1 MCRFDFGTVYF
12 EHCVVSEAEP
22 TVEVLLRLLAERD
35 ALIVGLQATV
45 ARLENRV
52 AELEARLGMNS
63 TNSHLP
69 PSSDGPGKPV
79 KPAPRSLRRK
89 SGRKAGGQPGHP
101 GQTLSLTDD
110 PDEVVRHTP
119 QRCAGCG
126 VGLRGRPVTRVIR
139 RQVFDLPEPSP
150 LRVTEHQ
157 IVAKRCWCGVET
169 MAEAPVGV
177 RAPACYGPRLKAVT
191 VYLQFA
197 QFCSRWRTAHAV
209 KDLFGV
215 PISAGTVSGFGT
227 RAAAGLGGFI
237 SRVTDLLRTAP
248 VAGFDETSMRV
259 AGGNWW
265 VHTACTPEL
274 TLLTVHQARG
284 CDGADA
290 AGVLPE
296 FAGVAV
302 HDAWAPYDTYEQATH
317 ALCGAHVL
325 RELQAVTDTAPTGG
339 QWAARLADTLR
350 TLKHAADQAREHGKI
365 GLDPVWLAEQVRFY
379 TAAAKV
385 GFNVSSARGNEID
398 KKHNA
403 LARRLLDRQDD
414 ILRFA
419 YDLRVPFDNNTSE
432 QSVRMVKVRQKIS
445 GTMRIPQG
453 AQDFVTIRSYL
464 QTAAKQGMNALDVL
478 IALFEERP
486 WLPSTT

>member
-1 MCRFDFGTVYF
+1 M
-12 EHCVVSEAEP
+12 
-22 TVEVLLRLLAERD
+22 EVLLRLLAVRD
-35 ALIVGLQATV
+35 ALIAGLQATV
-45 ARLENRV
+45 ARLEGRV

-79 KPAPRSLRRK
+79 KPAPRSLRGK
-89 SGRKAGGQPGHP
+89 SGRKPGGQPGHP
-101 GQTLSLTDD
+101 GAALSLTDD

-119 QRCAGCG
+119 ERCAGCG

-139 RQVFDLPEPSP
+139 RQVFELPQPAP
-150 LRVTEHQ
+150 LKVTEHQ
-157 IVAKRCWCGVET
+157 IVAKTCWCGVET
-169 MAEAPVGV
+169 VAQ
-177 RAPACYGPRLKAVT
+177 APAGVAAPASYGPRLKAVT

-197 QFCSRWRTAHAV
+197 QFCSRWRTAQAV
-209 KDLFGV
+209 TDLFGV
-215 PISAGTVSGFGT
+215 PISAGTVSGFGA
-227 RAAAGLGGFI
+227 RAAAGLGGFLA
-237 SRVTDLLRTAP
+237 RVRDLLRAAP
-248 VAGFDETSMRV
+248 VVGFDETSMRV

-296 FAGVAV
+296 FEGVAV
-302 HDAWAPYDTYEQATH
+302 HDAWAPYDTYDQATH

-325 RELQAVTDTAPTGG
+325 RELQAVTDTAATGG

-350 TLKHAADQAREHGKI
+350 MLKHAADQARAQGKT
-365 GLDPVWLAEQVRFY
+365 GLDPVWLAAQVRAY

-385 GFNVSSARGNEID
+385 GFNVSSGRSNEIE

-403 LARRLLDRQDD
+403 LARRLLDRRDD

-419 YDLRVPFDNNTSE
+419 HDLSVPFDNNTSE
-432 QSVRMVKVRQKIS
+432 QSIRMVKVRQKIS

-453 AQDFVTIRSYL
+453 AQDFVTVRSYL
-464 QTAAKQGMNALDVL
+464 QTAAKQGKNALDVL
-478 IALFEERP
+478 IALFEGRP
-486 WLPSTT
+486 WLPSAT

>member
-1 MCRFDFGTVYF
+1 
-12 EHCVVSEAEP
+12 
-22 TVEVLLRLLAERD
+22 
-35 ALIVGLQATV
+35 
-45 ARLENRV
+45 
-52 AELEARLGMNS
+52 
-63 TNSHLP
+63 
-69 PSSDGPGKPV
+69 
-79 KPAPRSLRRK
+79 
-89 SGRKAGGQPGHP
+89 
-101 GQTLSLTDD
+101 
-110 PDEVVRHTP
+110 
-119 QRCAGCG
+119 
-126 VGLRGRPVTRVIR
+126 VTRVVR
-139 RQVFDLPEPSP
+139 RQVFDLPEPAP
-150 LRVTEHQ
+150 LKVTEHQ
-157 IVAKRCWCGVET
+157 IVGKRCWCGVET
-169 MAEAPVGV
+169 MAQAPPGV
-177 RAPACYGPRLKAVT
+177 AAPASYGPRLRAVT

-197 QFCSRWRTAHAV
+197 QFCSRWRTARAV
-209 KDLFGV
+209 TDLFGV

-237 SRVTDLLRTAP
+237 ARVTDLLLAAP
-248 VAGFDETSMRV
+248 VVGFDETSMRV

-265 VHTACTPEL
+265 VHTACTPQL
-274 TLLTVHQARG
+274 TLLTVHERRG
-284 CDGADA
+284 TEGADA

-302 HDAWAPYDTYEQATH
+302 HDAWAPYDTYGQATH

-325 RELQAVTDTAPTGG
+325 RELQAVTDTAATGG

-350 TLKHAADQAREHGKI
+350 TLKHAADQAREHGQT
-365 GLDPVWLAEQVRFY
+365 GLDPVWLAEQVRVY

-385 GFNVSSARGNEID
+385 GFNVSSGRSSEID

-403 LARRLLDRQDD
+403 LARRLLDRKDD

-464 QTAAKQGMNALDVL
+464 QTAAKQSENALDML
-478 IALFEERP
+478 IALSEERP

>member
-1 MCRFDFGTVYF
+1 VCLFDFGTVYF
-12 EHCVVSEAEP
+12 EHGGVSDAEP
-22 TVEVLLRLLAERD
+22 TVEVPLRLLAERD
-35 ALIVGLQATV
+35 ALIAQLQATV
-45 ARLENRV
+45 ARLEGRV
-52 AELEARLGMNS
+52 AELEVRLGMNS

-69 PSSDGPGKPV
+69 PSSDGPGRPV
-79 KPAPRSLRRK
+79 KPAPRSLRGK
-89 SGRKAGGQPGHP
+89 SGRKPGGQPGHP
-101 GQTLSLTDD
+101 GAALSLTDD
-110 PDEVVRHTP
+110 PDEVVRHAP
-119 QRCAGCG
+119 DRCRGCG
-126 VGLRGRPVTRVIR
+126 TGLRGRPVTRVVR
-139 RQVFDLPEPSP
+139 RQVFELPQPAP

-157 IVAKRCWCGVET
+157 LVAKRCWCGVET
-169 MAEAPVGV
+169 VAAAPAGVDAPVS
-177 RAPACYGPRLKAVT
+177 YGPRLKAVT
-191 VYLQFA
+191 VYVQFA
-197 QFCSRWRTAHAV
+197 QFCSRLRTAQAV
-209 KDLFGV
+209 RDLFGV

-227 RAAAGLGGFI
+227 KAAAGLAGFI
-237 SRVTDLLRTAP
+237 TTVTDLLRAAP

-274 TLLTVHQARG
+274 TLLTVHPARG

-290 AGVLPE
+290 AGVLPHFE
-296 FAGVAV
+296 GVAV

-325 RELQAVTDTAPTGG
+325 RELQAVTDTAATGG

-350 TLKHAADQAREHGKI
+350 TLKHAADEAREQGQTAV
-365 GLDPVWLAEQVRFY
+365 DPAWRAAQVRAY
-379 TAAAKV
+379 TAAAQV
-385 GFNVSSARGNEID
+385 GFNVSSARSNEVD

-403 LARRLLDRQDD
+403 LARRLLDRKDD

-419 YDLRVPFDNNTSE
+419 YDLSVPFDNNRSE
-432 QSVRMVKVRQKIS
+432 QSIRMVKVRQKIS

-464 QTAAKQGMNALDVL
+464 QTAAKQGKNALDVL
-478 IALFEERP
+478 IALFEGRP

>member
-1 MCRFDFGTVYF
+1 MCLFDFGTVYF
-12 EHCVVSEAEP
+12 EHWVVSDAEP

-35 ALIVGLQATV
+35 ALIAGLQATV
-45 ARLENRV
+45 ARLEGRV

-89 SGRKAGGQPGHP
+89 SGKKPGGQPGHP
-101 GQTLSLTDD
+101 GAALSLTDD
-110 PDEVVRHTP
+110 PDEIVRHAP
-119 QRCAGCG
+119 ERCAGCG
-126 VGLRGRPVTRVIR
+126 VGLRGRPVTRVVR
-139 RQVFDLPEPSP
+139 RQVFDLPEPAP

-157 IVAKRCWCGVET
+157 LVAKRCWCGVET
-169 MAEAPVGV
+169 MAEAPPGV
-177 RAPACYGPRLKAVT
+177 QAPVSYGPRLKAVT

-197 QFCSRWRTAHAV
+197 QFCSRLRTAQAV

-215 PISAGTVSGFGT
+215 PISAATVSGFGT
-227 RAAAGLGGFI
+227 KAAAGLGGFVTT
-237 SRVTDLLRTAP
+237 VTDLLRAAP

-265 VHTACTPEL
+265 VHTACTPQL
-274 TLLTVHQARG
+274 TLLTVHRRRG
-284 CDGADA
+284 TEGADA

-302 HDAWAPYDTYEQATH
+302 HDAWAPYDTYDQATH

-325 RELQAVTDTAPTGG
+325 RELQAVTGTAATGG
-339 QWAARLADTLR
+339 QWAARLAECLR
-350 TLKHAADQAREHGKI
+350 TLKHAADDAREHSKT
-365 GLDPVWLAEQVRFY
+365 LDPVWLAGQVRAY
-379 TAAAKV
+379 TAAAQV
-385 GFNVSSARGNEID
+385 GFNVSSARANEID
-398 KKHNA
+398 KKHHA
-403 LARRLLDRQDD
+403 LARRLLDRKDD

-432 QSVRMVKVRQKIS
+432 QSIRMVKVRQKIS

-464 QTAAKQGMNALDVL
+464 QTAAKQGKNALDVL
-478 IALFEERP
+478 IALFEARP

>member
-1 MCRFDFGTVYF
+1 LAAVYLD
-12 EHCVVSEAEP
+12 HYGVSDAEP

-45 ARLENRV
+45 ARLEARV

-79 KPAPRSLRRK
+79 KPAPRSLRGKSVRK
-89 SGRKAGGQPGHP
+89 PGGQPGHP
-101 GQTLSLTDD
+101 GQTLSLVDD

-119 QRCAGCG
+119 ERCAGCG
-126 VGLRGRPVTRVIR
+126 TGLRGRPVTRVVR
-139 RQVFDLPEPSP
+139 RQVFDLPEPAP
-150 LRVTEHQ
+150 LHVVEHQ
-157 IVAKRCWCGVET
+157 LVAKTCWCGVET
-169 MAEAPVGV
+169 VAAPPPGV
-177 RAPACYGPRLKAVT
+177 AAPASYGPRLKAVT

-197 QFCSRWRTAHAV
+197 QFCSRWRTAQAV
-209 KDLFGV
+209 TDLFGV
-215 PISAGTVSGFGT
+215 PISAGAVSGFGT
-227 RAAAGLGGFI
+227 KAAAGLGGFI
-237 SRVTDLLRTAP
+237 TRVTDLLRAAP

-274 TLLTVHQARG
+274 TLLTVHERRG
-284 CDGADA
+284 AEGADA
-290 AGVLPE
+290 AGVLPHFE
-296 FAGVAV
+296 GVAV

-325 RELQAVTDTAPTGG
+325 RELQAVTDTAATGG
-339 QWAARLADTLR
+339 QWAARLAECLR
-350 TLKHAADQAREHGKI
+350 TLKHATDQAREHGKT
-365 GLDPVWLAEQVRFY
+365 GLDPQWLAGQVRLY

-385 GFNVSSARGNEID
+385 GFNVSSRRGNEVD
-398 KKHNA
+398 KKHHA
-403 LARRLLDRQDD
+403 LARRLLDRADD

-419 YDLRVPFDNNTSE
+419 HDLSVPFDNNTSE

-464 QTAAKQGMNALDVL
+464 QTAAKQSKNALDVL
-478 IALFEERP
+478 IALFEGRP